1 MTVHEK
7 PISLYLGMKL
17 LHHSRGIQCAFRCFL
32 IVILLTKLTTI
43 AAQPAL
49 QINELQKN
57 FFVYTTF
64 NTYLG
69 KKFPANGLY
78 VVTSQGVI
86 IIDTPWDTTQFQ
98 VLLDTIVSRH
108 GLRAIMCLS
117 THFHEDRTGGLN
129 YFKNTGMATYTTSA
143 TDNISAEKGFPRA
156 THLMHQDTV
165 FKVGE
170 VAMEVFYPG
179 PGHTLDNIVVWF
191 PRERILYGG
200 CLIKSTD
207 DSTLG
212 NTKDGNL
219 QEYAASVRRV
229 KKRFLRPIWVIPG
242 HQSWNNNRSVE
253 HTLRLAKKYNSP

>member
-1 MTVHEK
+1 MNTLNYSGRA
-7 PISLYLGMKL
+7 PYL
-17 LHHSRGIQCAFRCFL
+17 FRSCL
-32 IVILLTKLTTI
+32 IVSLLVNWYTI

-49 QINELQKN
+49 QIKELQKS

-69 KKFPANGLY
+69 KQFPANGLY
-78 VVTSQGVI
+78 VVTSEGVI
-86 IIDTPWDTTQFQ
+86 IIDTPWDTTQFN

-108 GLRAIMCLS
+108 GIGAIMCLS
-117 THFHEDRTGGLN
+117 THFHEDRTGGLD
-129 YFKNTGMATYTTSA
+129 YFKTAGLATYSTRF

-156 THLMHQDTV
+156 SHLMNRDTI

-170 VAMEVFYPG
+170 VEMEVYYPG

-191 PRERILYGG
+191 PEEKILYGG

-207 DSTLG
+207 DNTLG

-229 KKRFLRPIWVIPG
+229 KKRFPRPVWVIPG
-242 HQSWNNNRSVE
+242 HQSWSNNRSVE
-253 HTLRLAKKYNSP
+253 HTLKMAKNYHTPSIPLQ